1 MPNLCDF
8 NNVNDKMQQ
17 GIDVANTVEF
27 NCNSY
32 LYLNSIFKRFKSE
45 LKKNSNF
52 LEFLECSQ
60 ISRLF
65 DEFFKKSLKYN
76 TKNIRLCSIKGGDI
90 LIIKCPS
97 IFASYHFIV
106 VAVNIEKTRVSII
119 QSYGNFKKFH
129 KIDMSF
135 DEFVVL
141 LTTLDSFKIENKSF
155 DESYPEMIEVEE
167 KLYGVNHKKYIE
179 HLERHRDSL
188 ENSVNESEGDE
199 EFEDSDPQENSY
211 IERAVALDIPPDIY
225 ENLEYQYGINQIKL
239 EISVYRVKNEF
250 KTDLCKENVRVGKKK
265 SKGKGTLKCKRKI
278 KRKNRTKKE
287 KYRKSY

>member
-17 GIDVANTVEF
+17 GIDVANTAEF

-32 LYLNSIFKRFKSE
+32 IYLNSIFKRFKSE
-45 LKKNSNF
+45 LRKNSNF

-65 DEFFKKSLKYN
+65 DEFFKKSLKYNN

-141 LTTLDSFKIENKSF
+141 LTTLDSFKIDNKSF
-155 DESYPEMIEVEE
+155 DESYLEFIEVEE
-167 KLYGVNHKKYIE
+167 KLYGVNHIKYIE
-179 HLERHRDSL
+179 HLERYRNSL
-188 ENSVNESEGDE
+188 ENSVSKSEVN
-199 EFEDSDPQENSY
+199 EDSEPEENSY
-211 IERAVALDIPPDIY
+211 IERAKALDIPPDIY
-225 ENLEYQYGINQIKL
+225 ENLEYQYSINQITL
-239 EISVYRVKNEF
+239 EIDVYRVKSEF
-250 KTDLCKENVRVGKKK
+250 KTDLCKESVKVGKKK
-265 SKGKGTLKCKRKI
+265 SKGKEKRTLKCKRKI
-278 KRKNRTKKE
+278 KRESRTKRK
-287 KYRKSY
+287 KYRKS